1 MSRLAPCEVEVT
13 AAAPIRPGPVD
24 LSTAVAVLLF
34 LLIVLR
40 ALAPHV

>member
-1 MSRLAPCEVEVT
+1 MT

-24 LSTAVAVLLF
+24 LSTAVAALCF
-34 LLIVLR
+34 LALAFR